1 MIAPMMSEAE
11 LRATELGG
19 RQSGYIT
26 LRQAIA
32 CGMSADAVKRRVEAK
47 RWIRVRP
54 GLFLIPGFEPSL
66 RGRLLAAT
74 AALGA
79 VVSHESAGELHDLPG
94 VQPGLAVVT
103 VRTRTTNRFPDV
115 RVHQTTDL
123 NAGHVIELEGMP
135 VTGAVRTVIDLASTM
150 PIPAVGRIVDHLV
163 IRGVATIDEFADQVV
178 DLARHG
184 KPGMKTMHSVLEIRD
199 GARFMGDSRL
209 EMWALRLMREWG
221 FPEPEMQYP
230 LPWRSGR
237 KGRVDFAYPRIRLI
251 IEVDGRAWHTTLEA
265 FEGDRLRDN
274 HAQLAGWRVLRITYR
289 MLVEQPEIVRDMIR
303 RAFEMSMA

>member
-1 MIAPMMSEAE
+1 MMSEAE
-11 LRATELGG
+11 LKATELGG

-26 LRQAIA
+26 TRQALS
-32 CGMSADAVKRRVEAK
+32 CGMSADAVKRRVQAQ

-54 GLFLIPGFEPSL
+54 GLFLIPGFAPSI

-79 VVSHESAGELHDLPG
+79 VVSHESAGELHALPG
-94 VQPGLAVVT
+94 VLPGMAVVT

-123 NAGHVIELEGMP
+123 RAGHVVELEGLP
-135 VTGAVRTVIDLASTM
+135 VTDVVRTVIDLASAI
-150 PIPAVGRIVDHLV
+150 PIPAIGRIVDHLV
-163 IRGVATIDEFADQVV
+163 IRGAATIDDFADEVIE
-178 DLARHG
+178 LARHG
-184 KPGMKTMHSVLEIRD
+184 KPGMKTMHSVLEVRD

-209 EMWALRLMREWG
+209 EMWALRLIREWS
-221 FPEPEMQYP
+221 FPEPEVQYP
-230 LPWRSGR
+230 LPWRSAR
-237 KGRVDFAYPRIRLI
+237 KGRVDFAYPLIRLI

-265 FEGDRLRDN
+265 FESDRLRDN

-289 MLVEQPEIVRDMIR
+289 MLVEQPEVVRDMIR
-303 RAFEMSMA
+303 RAFDMSSV